1 MTSKL
6 DDVLRREGYKQ
17 YMVLRIN
24 IDNVNNVEL
33 TSMYREHINNHI
45 RKMLDTPKY
54 IDAGFDVLVPNSF
67 SFSNTDM
74 CQVKIN
80 FGIKCEAYIVNISNN
95 NDYYD
100 NRHHTGFY
108 MYPRSSLSKTPLRL
122 ANCVGIIDSGYRGNL
137 IGVFDKANT
146 FSTKYNNEDAVEKG
160 DRLVQICAPGLVP
173 IIPVLVNEMDTNTS
187 RGEGGFGSTG
197 K

>member
-1 MTSKL
+1 MLSEL
-6 DDVLRREGYKQ
+6 EDVLRREDYRQ
-17 YMVLRIN
+17 YMVLKVN
-24 IDNVNNVEL
+24 IDNMNDVEL
-33 TSMYREHINNHI
+33 TSMYKEHIDNHI
-45 RKMLDTPKY
+45 KKILRTPKY

-67 SFSNTDM
+67 SFSNTDIS
-74 CQVKIN
+74 QVKVN
-80 FGIKCEAYIVNISNN
+80 FGIKCEAYLVHLNSSN
-95 NDYYD
+95 YGSY
-100 NRHHTGFY
+100 HTGFY

-146 FSTKYNNEDAVEKG
+146 LLNSSIPIYEVGKG
-160 DRLVQICAPGLVP
+160 ERLVQICAPGLVP
-173 IIPVLVNEMDTNTS
+173 IIPVLVDEMDTNTS

>member
-1 MTSKL
+1 MTSEL
-6 DDVLRREGYKQ
+6 ENVLRREGYKQ
-17 YMVLRIN
+17 YMILKIN
-24 IDNVNNVEL
+24 IANPDDIDL

-54 IDAGFDVLVPNSF
+54 IDAGFDGLVPNSF
-67 SFSNTDM
+67 SFSNTDIS
-74 CQVKIN
+74 QVKVN
-80 FGIKCEAYIVNISNN
+80 FGIKCEAYLVHLDSS
-95 NDYYD
+95 
-100 NRHHTGFY
+100 HHTGFY
-108 MYPRSSLSKTPLRL
+108 MYPRSSLSKSYLRL

-137 IGVFDKANT
+137 IGVFDK
-146 FSTKYNNEDAVEKG
+146 SNNLLNSNESIHNVIKG

-173 IIPVLVNEMDTNTS
+173 IIPVLVDEIDINTS